1 MLDVWCT
8 SFSRIV
14 KTPVG
19 VGWPGRPVLT
29 LDRAMRIPLRYTY
42 ATCSV
47 VLATI
52 SNGPSGARSGSQTYS
67 PVFSVTVSGETRRP
81 TVKVSADP
89 VNGLRT
95 SSAAVRIRNENNEDF
110 IVLFANKLH
119 SSAQRSAGDLDES
132 IQGTIHF
139 QNEKDCGGDRHRADK

>member
-14 KTPVG
+14 KIPVG
-19 VGWPGRPVLT
+19 VGCPGRPVLT

-52 SNGPSGARSGSQTYS
+52 SKGPSGARSGSQTYS
-67 PVFSVTVSGETRRP
+67 PVFSFTVSGETRTP
-81 TVKVSADP
+81 SVKISADP

-95 SSAAVRIRNENNEDF
+95 SRAAARTRMRHDDNDDF
-110 IVLFANKLH
+110 IVLLANELH
-119 SSAQRSAGDLDES
+119 SFAERSVGRLDEP
-132 IQGTIHF
+132 ILGTIHL
-139 QNEKDCGGDRHRADK
+139 QN

>member
-19 VGWPGRPVLT
+19 VRWPGRPVLT
-29 LDRAMRIPLRYTY
+29 LDRATRIALRYTY

-52 SNGPSGARSGSQTYS
+52 SRGPSGARSGSQTYS
-67 PVFSVTVSGETRRP
+67 PTFSVTVSGDTRTP
-81 TVKVSADP
+81 SVKVSADP

-95 SSAAVRIRNENNEDF
+95 SRAAARIRNENNDDF
-110 IVLFANKLH
+110 IVLLANKLH
-119 SSAQRSAGDLDES
+119 SFAQRSVGRLDES
-132 IQGTIHF
+132 I
-139 QNEKDCGGDRHRADK
+139 

>member
-1 MLDVWCT
+1 MLEVWCT

-52 SNGPSGARSGSQTYS
+52 SKGPSGARSGSQTYS
-67 PVFSVTVSGETRRP
+67 PVFSLTVSGDTRTP
-81 TVKVSADP
+81 SVKVSADP
-89 VNGLRT
+89 VNSSRT
-95 SSAAVRIRNENNEDF
+95 SRAAARHKDNDDF
-110 IVLFANKLH
+110 IVLLANKLH
-119 SSAQRSAGDLDES
+119 SFEQRSVRRLDES
-132 IQGTIHF
+132 I
-139 QNEKDCGGDRHRADK
+139 

>member
-8 SFSRIV
+8 SFSKIV

-52 SNGPSGARSGSQTYS
+52 NKGPSGARSGSQTYS
-67 PVFSVTVSGETRRP
+67 PVFSFTVSGDTRTP
-81 TVKVSADP
+81 AVKVSADAI
-89 VNGLRT
+89 NGSRI
-95 SSAAVRIRNENNEDF
+95 SRAATRMRNEESEDF
-110 IVLFANKLH
+110 MVRGFMRVI
-119 SSAQRSAGDLDES
+119 SR
-132 IQGTIHF
+132 
-139 QNEKDCGGDRHRADK
+139 GGSRH

>member
-19 VGWPGRPVLT
+19 VRWPGRPVLT

-52 SNGPSGARSGSQTYS
+52 RRGPSGARSGSQTYS
-67 PVFSVTVSGETRRP
+67 PVFSFTVSGDTRTP
-81 TVKVSADP
+81 SVKVSADR
-89 VNGLRT
+89 VNSSRT
-95 SSAAVRIRNENNEDF
+95 SEVVARMKNEKNGDF
-110 IVLFANKLH
+110 IVVNV
-119 SSAQRSAGDLDES
+119 
-132 IQGTIHF
+132 
-139 QNEKDCGGDRHRADK
+139 

>member
-19 VGWPGRPVLT
+19 VGCPGRPVLT

-52 SNGPSGARSGSQTYS
+52 SSGPSGARSGSQTYS
-67 PVFSVTVSGETRRP
+67 PVFSFAVSGDTRTP
-81 TVKVSADP
+81 SVKVSADP

-95 SSAAVRIRNENNEDF
+95 SRAAARTRNENNDDF
-110 IVLFANKLH
+110 IVLLANKLH
-119 SSAQRSAGDLDES
+119 SFAQRSVGRLDES
-132 IQGTIHF
+132 I
-139 QNEKDCGGDRHRADK
+139 

>member
-1 MLDVWCT
+1 MLEVWCT

-19 VGWPGRPVLT
+19 VGCPGRPVLT

-52 SNGPSGARSGSQTYS
+52 SKGPSGARSGSQTYW
-67 PVFSVTVSGETRRP
+67 PGFSVTASGDTRMP
-81 TVKVSADP
+81 SVKVSEDTGEWP
-89 VNGLRT
+89 KDKQG
-95 SSAAVRIRNENNEDF
+95 SSEGKE
-110 IVLFANKLH
+110 
-119 SSAQRSAGDLDES
+119 
-132 IQGTIHF
+132 
-139 QNEKDCGGDRHRADK
+139 

>member
-19 VGWPGRPVLT
+19 VRWPGRPVLT

-52 SNGPSGARSGSQTYS
+52 SKGPSGARSGSQTYS
-67 PVFSVTVSGETRRP
+67 PVFRFTVSGETRTP
-81 TVKVSADP
+81 SVNVSADRMD
-89 VNGLRT
+89 GSRT
-95 SSAAVRIRNENNEDF
+95 SRAAPRTRMRHDDNDDF
-110 IVLFANKLH
+110 IVLLANKLH
-119 SSAQRSAGDLDES
+119 SFAQRSVGRLDES
-132 IQGTIHF
+132 I
-139 QNEKDCGGDRHRADK
+139 

>member
-8 SFSRIV
+8 SFSKIV

-19 VGWPGRPVLT
+19 VGCPGRPVLT

-52 SNGPSGARSGSQTYS
+52 SSGPSGARSGSQTYS
-67 PVFSVTVSGETRRP
+67 PVFSVAVSGDTRTP
-81 TVKVSADP
+81 SVKVSADT
-89 VNGLRT
+89 VTCSRT
-95 SSAAVRIRNENNEDF
+95 SRPAARRRMRHEASEDF
-110 IVLFANKLH
+110 IVLFAYKLH
-119 SSAQRSAGDLDES
+119 SFAQRSAGDLDES
-132 IQGTIHF
+132 TQGTVHF
-139 QNEKDCGGDRHRADK
+139 QNEKDYG